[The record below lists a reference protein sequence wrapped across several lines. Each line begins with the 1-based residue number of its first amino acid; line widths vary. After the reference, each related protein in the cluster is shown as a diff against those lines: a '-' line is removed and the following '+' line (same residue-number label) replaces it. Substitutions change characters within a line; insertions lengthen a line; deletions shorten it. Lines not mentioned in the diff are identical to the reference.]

1 MTFRK
6 EKKYQLC
13 KSEMVEVKKKL
24 FSLGM
29 RELFPSRIVNSC
41 YFDTKNLSL
50 HHDSEEGVMPRKKI
64 RVRWYNEENNFKNVS
79 SQR

>member
-1 MTFRK
+1 
-6 EKKYQLC
+6 
-13 KSEMVEVKKKL
+13 MVEVKKKL

-50 HHDSEEGVMPRKKI
+50 HHDSRKVLCQEK
-64 RVRWYNEENNFKNVS
+64 KNKS
-79 SQR
+79 

>member
-1 MTFRK
+1 MTFR
-6 EKKYQLC
+6 KYQLC
-13 KSEMVEVKKKL
+13 KSEMVEVKKL

-50 HHDSEEGVMPRKKI
+50 HHDSEEGVMPRKK
-64 RVRWYNEENNFKNVS
+64 
-79 SQR
+79 

>member
-1 MTFRK
+1 
-6 EKKYQLC
+6 
-13 KSEMVEVKKKL
+13 MVEVKKKL

-50 HHDSEEGVMPRKKI
+50 HHELEEGVMPRKKI
-64 RVRWYNEENNFKNVS
+64 KELDGTMKKIILRKKLNILL
-79 SQR
+79 